1 VGDGQPPYRNFFKPQ
16 KKISVPPNLE
26 KKEGLFLWNVGETP
40 GDENASAM
48 RDGILRK
55 YSRRKR
61 IDEPGSPVPKGGV
74 VHSESMASLPI
85 WEARKS

>member
-1 VGDGQPPYRNFFKPQ
+1 M
-16 KKISVPPNLE
+16 PNLE
-26 KKEGLFLWNVGETP
+26 KKEGLSLWNVGETP

-61 IDEPGSPVPKGGV
+61 IDEPGSPVREGGV
-74 VHSESMASLPI
+74 VHWIFSFQYNDNVLI
-85 WEARKS
+85 QRKAKI